1 MVIIRM
7 RVAARPVLVW
17 AEQVGLD
24 FFGFGQLR
32 GGDHG
37 IDHTGAPDRPWTTIV
52 RFRNS
57 SLRWTKTR
65 PRPVSARD
73 PYSRVL
79 EPSLASSSS
88 SWSNVSGDQPVAP
101 DATAASSASFDG

>member
-1 MVIIRM
+1 MGIIRM

-32 GGDHG
+32 SGDP
-37 IDHTGAPDRPWTTIV
+37 TNAPDRPWTTIV